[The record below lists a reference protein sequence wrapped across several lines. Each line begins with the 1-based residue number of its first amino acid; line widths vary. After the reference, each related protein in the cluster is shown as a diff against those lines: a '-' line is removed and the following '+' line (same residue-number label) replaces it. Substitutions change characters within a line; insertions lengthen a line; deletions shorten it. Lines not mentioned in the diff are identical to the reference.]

1 MLSLRRA
8 RSIETEA
15 GAKKEFK
22 VPHTLVIISF
32 ILVIVAVATWILPA
46 GMYER
51 VVNDLGR
58 TVVVDGSFQ
67 YIEQS
72 PQGLFS
78 LLQASLMARI
88 SAWAVGS
95 FKVSFKL

>member
-58 TVVVDGSFQ
+58 TVVVDHRSNTSSNHRKD
-67 YIEQS
+67 Y
-72 PQGLFS
+72 L
-78 LLQASLMARI
+78 
-88 SAWAVGS
+88 VYY
-95 FKVSFKL
+95 KLH

>member
-32 ILVIVAVATWILPA
+32 SHRCRSNMDITSWDV
-46 GMYER
+46 
-51 VVNDLGR
+51 
-58 TVVVDGSFQ
+58 
-67 YIEQS
+67 
-72 PQGLFS
+72 
-78 LLQASLMARI
+78 
-88 SAWAVGS
+88 
-95 FKVSFKL
+95 

>member
-32 ILVIVAVATWILPA
+32 ILVIVAVGNI
-46 GMYER
+46 GYYQ
-51 VVNDLGR
+51 LGCM
-58 TVVVDGSFQ
+58 S
-67 YIEQS
+67 EW
-72 PQGLFS
+72 
-78 LLQASLMARI
+78 LMI
-88 SAWAVGS
+88 
-95 FKVSFKL
+95 

>member
-58 TVVVDGSFQ
+58 TVVVDRKD
-67 YIEQS
+67 Y
-72 PQGLFS
+72 L
-78 LLQASLMARI
+78 
-88 SAWAVGS
+88 VYY
-95 FKVSFKL
+95 KLH